1 MVQRLIIYNLIV
13 LTFDAF
19 TYFFMNEKY
28 RGYLGI
34 NDYIRLFSNPMYRK
48 SLLTKIFIVDFIV
61 VLFFILFNWGKNQ
74 LNYIKYVLIYT
85 KKWSTILILK

>member
-1 MVQRLIIYNLIV
+1 MIHKVIYYYIEEFKEADMVQRLMVYNLIV

-48 SLLTKIFIVDFIV
+48 NLLTKIFIVDFIV
-61 VLFFILFNWGKNQ
+61 ILYFILFN
-74 LNYIKYVLIYT
+74 
-85 KKWSTILILK
+85 

>member
-61 VLFFILFNWGKNQ
+61 ILFFVLFK
-74 LNYIKYVLIYT
+74 
-85 KKWSTILILK
+85 

>member
-1 MVQRLIIYNLIV
+1 MIHKVIYYHIEEFKEADMVQRLMVYNLIV

-48 SLLTKIFIVDFIV
+48 NLLTKIFIVDFIV
-61 VLFFILFNWGKNQ
+61 ILFFILFN
-74 LNYIKYVLIYT
+74 
-85 KKWSTILILK
+85 

>member
-1 MVQRLIIYNLIV
+1 MIHKVIYYYIEEFKEADMVQRLMVYNLIV

-34 NDYIRLFSNPMYRK
+34 NDYIRLFSNPVYRK
-48 SLLTKIFIVDFIV
+48 NLLTKIFIVDFIV
-61 VLFFILFNWGKNQ
+61 ILFFILFN
-74 LNYIKYVLIYT
+74 
-85 KKWSTILILK
+85 

>member
-1 MVQRLIIYNLIV
+1 MIHKVIYYYIEEFKEADMVQRLMVYNLIV

-48 SLLTKIFIVDFIV
+48 NLLTKIFIVDFIV
-61 VLFFILFNWGKNQ
+61 ILFFILFN
-74 LNYIKYVLIYT
+74 
-85 KKWSTILILK
+85 

>member
-1 MVQRLIIYNLIV
+1 MIQKLIIYNFIV

-28 RGYLGI
+28 KGYLKL

-48 SLLTKIFIVDFIV
+48 SLLTKFFIVDFLVI
-61 VLFFILFNWGKNQ
+61 LFFTLFK
-74 LNYIKYVLIYT
+74 
-85 KKWSTILILK
+85 

>member
-28 RGYLGI
+28 KGYLKI
-34 NDYIRLFSNPMYRK
+34 DDYVRLFSNPMYRK
-48 SLLTKIFIVDFIV
+48 SLFTKMFIVDFIV
-61 VLFFILFNWGKNQ
+61 VLFFILFN
-74 LNYIKYVLIYT
+74 
-85 KKWSTILILK
+85 

>member
-1 MVQRLIIYNLIV
+1 MIHKVIYYYIEEFKEADMVQRLMVYNLIV

-48 SLLTKIFIVDFIV
+48 NILTKIFIVDFIV
-61 VLFFILFNWGKNQ
+61 ILFFILFN
-74 LNYIKYVLIYT
+74 
-85 KKWSTILILK
+85 

>member
-1 MVQRLIIYNLIV
+1 MIHKVIYYYIEEFKEDDMVQRLMVYNLIV

-48 SLLTKIFIVDFIV
+48 NLLTKIFIVDFIV
-61 VLFFILFNWGKNQ
+61 ILFFILFN
-74 LNYIKYVLIYT
+74 
-85 KKWSTILILK
+85 